1 MKNAELLKDVLDAAL
16 QQVVSGKGMERH
28 GGEDLLNQPWRWISD
43 AAGEGFLLGQALK
56 KTQEAARMPSDRF
69 EREILGAIAYL
80 AFAVLKR
87 RLDGNP
93 GYVEFNGNYYP
104 SGSTVT
110 ITSPPS
116 S

>member
-1 MKNAELLKDVLDAAL
+1 MVAMKNSELLAQVFNAAL

-43 AAGEGFLLGQALK
+43 AAGEGFLLGQAMK
-56 KTQEAARMPSDRF
+56 KTQEAAKMPADRF

-80 AFAVLKR
+80 GFAVLKR
-87 RLDGNP
+87 RLDDAIHVHAVN
-93 GYVEFNGNYYP
+93 
-104 SGSTVT
+104 SQT
-110 ITSPPS
+110 ITWPPS

>member
-1 MKNAELLKDVLDAAL
+1 VKNSELLKEVLDAAL
-16 QQVVSGKGMERH
+16 QQVVTGKGMERH

-69 EREILGAIAYL
+69 ERELLGAIAYL
-80 AFAVLKR
+80 GFAILKR
-87 RLDGNP
+87 RLDQPGNSKTI
-93 GYVEFNGNYYP
+93 F
-104 SGSTVT
+104 